1 MALYGEARDISF
13 FRHVNRELMGNIIS
27 EQVVYYKYKL
37 AETKVNMYGEAA
49 EGRNFMA
56 PVTLNAL
63 IERSE
68 QEFPESDLGVDINWH
83 IIIKFLRDAVLPLK
97 DKNPE
102 IYIGKTA
109 KQMKKQS
116 SDLYNNF
123 TPELI
128 TPKLKDYLKQFKAS

>member
-1 MALYGEARDISF
+1 LTSHCD
-13 FRHVNRELMGNIIS
+13 
-27 EQVVYYKYKL
+27 
-37 AETKVNMYGEAA
+37 
-49 EGRNFMA
+49 
-56 PVTLNAL
+56 AL
-63 IERSE
+63 IGNE
-68 QEFPESDLGVDINWH
+68 GGAINMAKALNIPTFTIFSPWIEKEAWNMFDDDKRH
-83 IIIKFLRDAVLPLK
+83 TSIHLK
-97 DKNPE
+97 DKNSE